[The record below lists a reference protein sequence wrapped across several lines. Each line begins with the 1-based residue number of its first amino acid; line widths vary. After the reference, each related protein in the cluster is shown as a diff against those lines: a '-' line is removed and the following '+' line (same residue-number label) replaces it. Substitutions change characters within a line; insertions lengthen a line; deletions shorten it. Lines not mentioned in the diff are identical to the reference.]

1 MIENNSQFFSTL
13 KSLVDAWCDR
23 RCLSALRRILVAYP
37 MLSGLTD
44 EWGELTIALENVRA
58 FAGDQITESD
68 LQQVGD
74 AIAFGRKVVGA
85 SEQGI
90 KE

>member
-1 MIENNSQFFSTL
+1 MIENNSQFFTTL
-13 KSLVDAWCDR
+13 QSLIDAWCDR

-58 FAGDQITESD
+58 FARDQITESE
-68 LQQVGD
+68 LQSVED
-74 AIAFGRKVVGA
+74 AIAFARRVVGRF
-85 SEQGI
+85 
-90 KE
+90 

>member
-13 KSLVDAWCDR
+13 NLLIETWCDR
-23 RCLSALRRILVAYP
+23 RCLSALRRVLVAYP

-58 FAGDQITESD
+58 FAHDQITESE
-68 LQQVGD
+68 LQKVEE
-74 AIAFGRKVVGA
+74 AIAFGRRVVGRF
-85 SEQGI
+85 
-90 KE
+90 

>member
-1 MIENNSQFFSTL
+1 MIENNPQFFATL
-13 KSLVDAWCDR
+13 QSLIDAWCDR

-58 FAGDQITESD
+58 FARDQITESE
-68 LQQVGD
+68 LQSVED
-74 AIAFGRKVVGA
+74 AIAFARSVIGRF
-85 SEQGI
+85 
-90 KE
+90 

>member
-1 MIENNSQFFSTL
+1 
-13 KSLVDAWCDR
+13 
-23 RCLSALRRILVAYP
+23 

>member
-13 KSLVDAWCDR
+13 KSLIEAWCDR

-37 MLSGLTD
+37 MVSGLTD

-58 FAGDQITESD
+58 FARDQITESE
-68 LQQVGD
+68 LQKVEE
-74 AIAFGRKVVGA
+74 AISFGCRVVGRL
-85 SEQGI
+85 
-90 KE
+90 